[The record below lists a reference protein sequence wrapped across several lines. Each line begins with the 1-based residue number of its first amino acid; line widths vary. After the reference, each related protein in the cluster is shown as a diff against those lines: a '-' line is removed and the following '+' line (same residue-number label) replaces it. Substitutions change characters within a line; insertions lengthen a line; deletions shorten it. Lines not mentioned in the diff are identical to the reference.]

1 MVRAAPART
10 VGIGRLCAAIGP
22 VLGKHVSVRSHAPVL
37 ERCGRGTKLRTP
49 KLCTS
54 SSYGDTGRA
63 VCRWAG
69 RLGLR
74 NRAATQ
80 AHRAAAGA
88 LGILGHDAMW
98 DDGAYAGCNHPHADH
113 PGVPDASLALL
124 SRAHVRSSLE
134 DACSMLTSQQ
144 HGAQEHAAEAL
155 FAQHYAAML
164 CTASTR
170 AWLSCRNLA
179 CDTGC
184 CCFIRRARAAIG
196 DVTRGELM
204 QVQISRRVSLD
215 LNPDPC
221 ALLLCAERANPA
233 AYAVLYCG
241 GYFSIAGASPEL
253 LVRLSRGGMAMSL
266 EARPIAG
273 TRPRGKD
280 EARDAG
286 LRAELARD
294 SKEASEHAML
304 VDMAC
309 SDVTRSG
316 TALDRRVAPMMRRVG
331 YSHVHH
337 VVSCVR
343 RTAMRLS
350 IAPTLASTF
359 PAGTVVGAP
368 RSAALRVTR
377 RAEGVRRGVYGGAAG
392 LVTSRCAELSLA
404 IRLPIVNGLR
414 VYAQAAAGIVSGSVP
429 ESELREVC
437 NKLTMALLP
446 CIELCCYAVGAS

>member
-10 VGIGRLCAAIGP
+10 VGIGRLCAAIGS
-22 VLGKHVSVRSHAPVL
+22 VLGKHVSARSHAPVL

-74 NRAATQ
+74 TRAATQ

-124 SRAHVRSSLE
+124 SRAHV
-134 DACSMLTSQQ
+134 
-144 HGAQEHAAEAL
+144 
-155 FAQHYAAML
+155 
-164 CTASTR
+164 
-170 AWLSCRNLA
+170 N
-179 CDTGC
+179 
-184 CCFIRRARAAIG
+184 
-196 DVTRGELM
+196 
-204 QVQISRRVSLD
+204 
-215 LNPDPC
+215 
-221 ALLLCAERANPA
+221 
-233 AYAVLYCG
+233 
-241 GYFSIAGASPEL
+241 
-253 LVRLSRGGMAMSL
+253 
-266 EARPIAG
+266 
-273 TRPRGKD
+273 
-280 EARDAG
+280 
-286 LRAELARD
+286 
-294 SKEASEHAML
+294 
-304 VDMAC
+304 
-309 SDVTRSG
+309 
-316 TALDRRVAPMMRRVG
+316 
-331 YSHVHH
+331 H

-359 PAGTVVGAP
+359 PAWTVVGAP

-377 RAEGVRRGVYGGAAG
+377 RAEGVRRCVYGCAAG

-446 CIELCCYAVGAS
+446 CTELCCYAVGAS